1 MPKSESDPTYRR
13 PDAVL
18 ETVLYC
24 ADLESART
32 FYEDVIGLELVSS
45 EPGRHHFFCIGL
57 QMLLL
62 FQPDTTATAQVRIGR
77 QLIPQH
83 GAKGP
88 GHIAFQLDDDQ
99 IESTR
104 RHLLRHGCTIESE
117 IDWPGGGHSIYL
129 RDPAGNS
136 VEFATRDLWFDAEDA
151 K

>member
-1 MPKSESDPTYRR
+1 M
-13 PDAVL
+13 
-18 ETVLYC
+18 LYC

-45 EPGRHHFFCIGL
+45 EPGRHHFFCIGS

-62 FQPDTTATAQVRIGR
+62 FQPETTATAQVRIGQ

-88 GHIAFQLDDDQ
+88 GHIAFQIDSDQ
-99 IESTR
+99 MESTR
-104 RHLLRHGCTIESE
+104 RHLIGHGCTIESE

-136 VEFATRDLWFDAEDA
+136 VEFATRDLWFESDIET
-151 K
+151 